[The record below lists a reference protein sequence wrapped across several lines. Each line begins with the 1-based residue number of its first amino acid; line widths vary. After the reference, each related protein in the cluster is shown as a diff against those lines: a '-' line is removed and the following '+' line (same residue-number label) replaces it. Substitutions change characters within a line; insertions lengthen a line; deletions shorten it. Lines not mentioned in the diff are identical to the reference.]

1 MRNFTT
7 NLIVAA
13 ISAGSVLAQLP
24 HECFFLTKMH
34 GSDSNEYDSIEYDLM
49 SNLQALESGYKA
61 GMKIKSIT
69 SIQDPE
75 EDGLVTGLQ
84 LDLVDTAH
92 WQSLKLPIVGAK
104 DYDWE
109 SEETIFKNYQPDS
122 ISILTDTNIGGVCD
136 VVINHG
142 KSASYMSKNADD
154 CTPE

>member
-1 MRNFTT
+1 MHNFTT
-7 NLIVAA
+7 HLIVAA
-13 ISAGSVLAQLP
+13 ISAGSVVAQLP

-34 GSDSNEYDSIEYDLM
+34 GLDSNEGDLI

-84 LDLVDTAH
+84 LDLIDTAH
-92 WQSLKLPIVGAK
+92 LQSLELPIVGAK
-104 DYDWE
+104 IDEWE
-109 SEETIFKNYQPDS
+109 SSETIFKNYQPDS
-122 ISILTDTNIGGVCD
+122 ISILTNTNLGGVCD

>member
-7 NLIVAA
+7 HLIVAA

-24 HECFFLTKMH
+24 HGCFFLTKMH
-34 GSDSNEYDSIEYDLM
+34 GPDSNEGDLI
-49 SNLQALESGYKA
+49 SNLQDLEYGYTA

-69 SIQDPE
+69 SMQDPE

-84 LDLVDTAH
+84 LDLIDTAH
-92 WQSLKLPIVGAK
+92 LQSLELPIVGAK
-104 DYDWE
+104 IDEWE
-109 SEETIFKNYQPDS
+109 SSETIFKNYQPDS
-122 ISILTDTNIGGVCD
+122 ISILTNTDLGGVCD